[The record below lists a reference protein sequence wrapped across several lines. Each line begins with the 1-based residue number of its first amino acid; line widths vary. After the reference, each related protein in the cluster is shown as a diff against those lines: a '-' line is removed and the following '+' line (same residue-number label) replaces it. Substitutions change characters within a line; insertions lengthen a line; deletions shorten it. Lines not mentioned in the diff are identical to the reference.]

1 MTQTLAAVIHGE
13 SGAGKSYFG
22 GTVPAPRL
30 ILDAEGGSR
39 FIKANKRRV
48 SWDPLTQAVPD
59 MATVVRYD
67 SKGNELG
74 IGADACFVQVQ
85 EWKSL
90 YAAYE
95 VLASGAHTFRSVV
108 VDSLTEAQKRL
119 VDDVAGVD
127 QPSLQ
132 EWGVIGRHLEDM
144 VRKMRDL
151 TFHKTTPINVV
162 MLCLSHLR
170 DGQTRPF
177 LKGAL
182 ELALPAFVDVVSY
195 LYTTTSEDPTKSGGL
210 EHYALLSPHNDIIAK
225 DRTAALV
232 ERYGAYATDANF
244 SEWLEILEAEFGS

>member
-1 MTQTLAAVIHGE
+1 
-13 SGAGKSYFG
+13 
-22 GTVPAPRL
+22 L

-39 FIKANKRRV
+39 YIRSNKRKIT
-48 SWDPLTQAVPD
+48 WDPLTEPVPSTEGIDAV
-59 MATVVRYD
+59 
-67 SKGNELG
+67 
-74 IGADACFVQVQ
+74 FVQVTAWQ
-85 EWKSL
+85 EL

-95 VLASGAHTFRSVV
+95 VLASGNHTFKSVI

-144 VRKMRDL
+144 VRKLRDL
-151 TFHKTTPINVV
+151 TFHKTNPVNVA

-177 LKGAL
+177 LKGQL
-182 ELALPAFVDVVSY
+182 ELSLPAFVDVVAY

-225 DRTAALV
+225 DRTAALT
-232 ERYGAYATDANF
+232 EHYGAYATDANF
-244 SEWLEILEAEFGS
+244 SEWLTIIEAEFGS